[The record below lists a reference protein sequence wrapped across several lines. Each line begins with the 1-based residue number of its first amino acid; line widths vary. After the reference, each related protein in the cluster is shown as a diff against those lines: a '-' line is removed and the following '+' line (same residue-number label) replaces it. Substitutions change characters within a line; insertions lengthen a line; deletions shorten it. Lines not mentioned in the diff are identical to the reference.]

1 MAEFFANL
9 WNTVST
15 SIVGF
20 FSTVNIATSLLD
32 ILIVGLLIYALFGLV
47 RDSRAEQLVKGLLL
61 FLIVYVLAT
70 LLDLKTLS
78 SIMNVLFANG
88 LILLAVVF
96 QPELRRALEKAG
108 HTRFGQSLGGLRG
121 AGSDAEQNLRTSR
134 AIAAVCDGL
143 EILQR
148 QKMGALVIFER
159 ATPLG
164 EILRTGTEL
173 DAEPSAELIGNLFF
187 NKSPLHDGAVVIRDG
202 RVFAAACILPLTEN
216 ASLGTEV
223 GTRHRAAV
231 GMSENSDAVVVVLS
245 EETGI
250 LSLAVSGVLK
260 RNYSFESL
268 RSALENMLLTESDDS
283 VRRWFQRR
291 KKK

>member
-1 MAEFFANL
+1 MADFFNGL
-9 WNTVST
+9 WNSV
-15 SIVGF
+15 VGF
-20 FSTVNIATSLLD
+20 FSTINVFTSLLD
-32 ILIVGLLIYALFGLV
+32 ILIVGLLIYALFSLV
-47 RDSRAEQLVKGLLL
+47 RDSRAEQLIKGLLVL
-61 FLIVYVLAT
+61 LVVYVLAA

-88 LILLAVVF
+88 LILLAVIF

-108 HTRFGQSLGGLRG
+108 HTKFGQKLVGLRG
-121 AGSDAEQNLRTSR
+121 VGADADDNLRTSR
-134 AIAAVCDGL
+134 AIAAVCDGF

-159 ATPLG
+159 STPLG

-231 GMSENSDAVVVVLS
+231 GMSENSDAVVAVLS

-260 RNYSFESL
+260 RNYSLESL
-268 RSALENMLLTESDDS
+268 RSALENMLLTEPEIP
-283 VRRWFQRR
+283 VRRWLQRR

>member
-1 MAEFFANL
+1 MATFFTNL
-9 WNTVST
+9 WN

-20 FSTVNIATSLLD
+20 FSTVNVFTSLLD
-32 ILIVGLLIYALFGLV
+32 ILIVGLLIYALFSLV

-61 FLIVYVLAT
+61 LLLVYVLAV

-78 SIMNVLFANG
+78 AIMNVLFANG
-88 LILLAVVF
+88 LILIAVIF

-108 HTRFGQSLGGLRG
+108 HTKFGQSLGGLRG
-121 AGSDAEQNLRTSR
+121 ASSIVEDNQRTSR

-159 ATPLG
+159 DTPLG
-164 EILRTGTEL
+164 EILRTGTEI
-173 DAEPSAELIGNLFF
+173 DAEPSPELIGNLFF
-187 NKSPLHDGAVVIRDG
+187 NKSPLHDGAVVIRGG
-202 RVFAAACILPLTEN
+202 RVLAAACILPLTEN

-245 EETGI
+245 EESGI

-268 RSALENMLLTESDDS
+268 RASLENMLLAEPEDS
-283 VRRWFQRR
+283 VRRWLQRR